1 MSLIPVR
8 ISGDGFSHK
17 VEVDGHEVQ
26 RGTVHLSLELDA
38 KDRVPVLTL
47 RLLVAGLDTET
58 LALVKLDDETTDALK
73 AMGWTPPAGD
83 A

>member
-26 RGTVHLSLELDA
+26 RGTMHLSLEIDA
-38 KDRVPVLTL
+38 KERVPVLTL
-47 RLLVAGLDTET
+47 RLLVAGLDAET
-58 LALVKLDDETTDALK
+58 AALVRLDDETAEALK
-73 AMGWTPPAGD
+73 AIGWTPPAGD